1 MKIAWTRHAEERQ
14 KAWEKVLGI
23 TREEVEDL
31 LMDPQQVVPGDRDV
45 FVAQG
50 KRGRGLLRVPFIDA
64 EGGRKIV
71 TIYWSSKVEKYWKG
85 G

>member
-1 MKIAWTRHAEERQ
+1 MKIVWTRHAEERQ

-31 LMDPQQVVPGDRDV
+31 LMDPQQVVPGDCDV

-50 KRGRGLLRVPFIDA
+50 KRGKGLLRVPFIEA

-71 TIYWSSKVEKYWKG
+71 TIYWSSKVGKYWKEG
-85 G
+85 

>member
-1 MKIAWTRHAEERQ
+1 MKIVWTRHAEERQ
-14 KAWEKVLGI
+14 EAWEKVLGI
-23 TREEVEDL
+23 TRVEVEDL

-50 KRGRGLLRVPFIDA
+50 KRGRGLLRVPFIEA

>member
-1 MKIAWTRHAEERQ
+1 VKIVWTRHAEERQ

-50 KRGRGLLRVPFIDA
+50 KRGRGLLRVPFIEA

-71 TIYWSSKVEKYWKG
+71 TIYWSSKVGKYWKG